1 MGRPKKKDE
10 ISIRQIEAAIKASG
24 GMLRDAAKM
33 LGCSH
38 PNLCQ
43 RVSRSEKLQAIMEKY
58 EKVFVKVAESNL
70 MKGLEEGN
78 PTYTMFYLKCKGGYS
93 ERQNINLSGNV
104 EAPLIIERIIVKK
117 EKTED
122 TTD

>member
-1 MGRPKKKDE
+1 MPKKKDW
-10 ISIRQIEAAIKASG
+10 ITVKQIEDAIKESAGVFSEVA
-24 GMLRDAAKM
+24 RV
-33 LGCSH
+33 LGCSQA
-38 PNLCQ
+38 NVSQ
-43 RVSRSEKLQAIMEKY
+43 RVARSERLQTVMKEY
-58 EKVFVKVAESNL
+58 EKIYVGIAESQL
-70 MKGLEEGN
+70 RKHLEQGN
-78 PTYTMFYLKCKGGYS
+78 PSVCMFYLKCKGGYS

>member
-24 GMLRDAAKM
+24 GMLRDAADM

-93 ERQNINLSGNV
+93 ERQNINLFGNV

>member
-1 MGRPKKKDE
+1 
-10 ISIRQIEAAIKASG
+10 
-24 GMLRDAAKM
+24 
-33 LGCSH
+33 
-38 PNLCQ
+38 
-43 RVSRSEKLQAIMEKY
+43 MEKY